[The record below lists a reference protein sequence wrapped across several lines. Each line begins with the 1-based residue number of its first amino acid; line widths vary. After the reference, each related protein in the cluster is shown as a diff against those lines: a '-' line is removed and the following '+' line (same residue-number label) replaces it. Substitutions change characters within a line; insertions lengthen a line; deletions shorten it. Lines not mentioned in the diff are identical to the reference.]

1 VQHNVQITAYL
12 NKLKIVEKYQK
23 VYEKNLN
30 KMSMAKDRFRD
41 SRAPS
46 WPSGPRT
53 DVPAEPLIGPV
64 STNKLATIRYRSD
77 NFIGMKSVLPIL
89 KRN

>member
-1 VQHNVQITAYL
+1 
-12 NKLKIVEKYQK
+12 
-23 VYEKNLN
+23 
-30 KMSMAKDRFRD
+30 MSMAKDRFRD

-53 DVPAEPLIGPV
+53 DVPAEPPPPLIGPV
-64 STNKLATIRYRSD
+64 STNKLATIQYRPD

-89 KRN
+89 